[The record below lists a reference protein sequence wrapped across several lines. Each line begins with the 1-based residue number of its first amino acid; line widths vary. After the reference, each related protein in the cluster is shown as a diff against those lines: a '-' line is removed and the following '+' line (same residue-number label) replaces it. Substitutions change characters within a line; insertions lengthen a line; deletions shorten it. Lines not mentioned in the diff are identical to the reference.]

1 MAKIN
6 LPATFALSRHDL
18 TGEVTIHYWR
28 TIAVSLAALLSA
40 LPLGIA
46 SAEPTVSPA
55 KSDTASC
62 VRPDFRVVLD
72 VGHTAK
78 SPGAKSARGA
88 DEFDFNLRLA
98 KQIDQALLDAG
109 FAKTVLMVTDGR
121 ANRSL
126 YARVARAN
134 DLSANLLLSIH
145 HNSVPDRFI
154 ERWEYNGK
162 RQAFSDRFKG
172 HSIFVSD
179 DNIDPKDS
187 LLFGSMLG
195 QQLKA
200 RGLQYTPH
208 YTESFMGR
216 WKRVLLDANA
226 GVYRYDTLVV
236 LKKTQMPAVLLEAGS
251 IANRDEELEMAS
263 PERQQLI
270 SAAVADAVDSFC
282 AAQSNKPA
290 LQIAKRSKARHVLSA
305 HSQRRARAYRQCY
318 AAKAGLALNPQ
329 YTLACHYAAHAFAR
343 GNPQQTCRN
352 VLGLRNEGTLHAA
365 SLFFD
370 PHCTIVFPFARLR

>member
-1 MAKIN
+1 MA
-6 LPATFALSRHDL
+6 ATFALSRHDL
-18 TGEVTIHYWR
+18 TGEVTIRYWR
-28 TIAVSLAALLSA
+28 TIAVSLATLLSA

-62 VRPDFRVVLD
+62 VRRDFRVVLD

-78 SPGAKSARGA
+78 SPGAKSAHGA
-88 DEFDFNLRLA
+88 NEFDFNLRLA
-98 KQIDQALLDAG
+98 KLIDQALLDAG

-145 HNSVPDRFI
+145 HDLVPDRFI

-216 WKRVLLDANA
+216 WKRVLLDVNA

-270 SAAVADAVDSFC
+270 SAAVVDAVNSFC

-305 HSQRRARAYRQCY
+305 HSQRRARERTTNAMPPTPVSHSI
-318 AAKAGLALNPQ
+318 LNM
-329 YTLACHYAAHAFAR
+329 H
-343 GNPQQTCRN
+343 
-352 VLGLRNEGTLHAA
+352 
-365 SLFFD
+365 
-370 PHCTIVFPFARLR
+370 

>member
-1 MAKIN
+1 M
-6 LPATFALSRHDL
+6 
-18 TGEVTIHYWR
+18 IHHWR
-28 TIAVSLAALLSA
+28 TTAVSLATLLSA
-40 LPLGIA
+40 LSLGIA
-46 SAEPTVSPA
+46 GAEPAASPA
-55 KSDTASC
+55 KADAASC
-62 VRPDFRVVLD
+62 VRPDFRIVLD

-98 KQIDQALLDAG
+98 KQIDQALLEAG

-121 ANRSL
+121 ANQSL

-145 HNSVPDRFI
+145 HDSVPDKFL
-154 ERWEYNGK
+154 EKWDYNGK
-162 RQAFSDRFKG
+162 RKTFSDRFKC

-187 LLFGSMLG
+187 LLFGSILG

-216 WKRVLLDANA
+216 WKRVLLDAIV
-226 GVYRYDTLVV
+226 GVYRYDTLFV

-270 SAAVADAVDSFC
+270 SAAVVDAVDRFC
-282 AAQSNKPA
+282 AAQSDKPA

-305 HSQRRARAYRQCY
+305 HSHRRARERTAN
-318 AAKAGLALNPQ
+318 ATPP
-329 YTLACHYAAHAFAR
+329 TPVVHSIIDMH
-343 GNPQQTCRN
+343 
-352 VLGLRNEGTLHAA
+352 
-365 SLFFD
+365 
-370 PHCTIVFPFARLR
+370 

>member
-1 MAKIN
+1 M
-6 LPATFALSRHDL
+6 
-18 TGEVTIHYWR
+18 IHHWR
-28 TIAVSLAALLSA
+28 TTAVSLATLLSA
-40 LPLGIA
+40 LSLGIA
-46 SAEPTVSPA
+46 GAEPAASPA
-55 KSDTASC
+55 KADAASC
-62 VRPDFRVVLD
+62 VRPDFRIVLD

-98 KQIDQALLDAG
+98 KQIDQALLEAG

-145 HNSVPDRFI
+145 HDSVPDKFL
-154 ERWEYNGK
+154 EKWDYNGK
-162 RQAFSDRFKG
+162 RKTFSDRFKG

-187 LLFGSMLG
+187 LLFGSILG

-216 WKRVLLDANA
+216 WKRVLLDAIV
-226 GVYRYDTLVV
+226 GVYRYDTLFV

-270 SAAVADAVDSFC
+270 SAAVVDAVDRFC
-282 AAQSNKPA
+282 AAQSDKPA

-305 HSQRRARAYRQCY
+305 HSHRRSRERTANAT
-318 AAKAGLALNPQ
+318 PP
-329 YTLACHYAAHAFAR
+329 TPVVHSIIDMH
-343 GNPQQTCRN
+343 
-352 VLGLRNEGTLHAA
+352 
-365 SLFFD
+365 
-370 PHCTIVFPFARLR
+370 

>member
-1 MAKIN
+1 M
-6 LPATFALSRHDL
+6 
-18 TGEVTIHYWR
+18 IHHWR
-28 TIAVSLAALLSA
+28 TTAVSLATLLSA
-40 LPLGIA
+40 LSLGIA
-46 SAEPTVSPA
+46 GAEPAASPA
-55 KSDTASC
+55 KADAASC
-62 VRPDFRVVLD
+62 VRPDFRIVLD

-98 KQIDQALLDAG
+98 KQIDQALLEAG

-121 ANRSL
+121 ANQSL

-145 HNSVPDRFI
+145 HDSVPDKFL
-154 ERWEYNGK
+154 EKWDYNGK
-162 RQAFSDRFKG
+162 RKTFSDRFKG

-187 LLFGSMLG
+187 LLFGSILG

-216 WKRVLLDANA
+216 WKRVLLDAIV
-226 GVYRYDTLVV
+226 GVYRYDTLFV

-270 SAAVADAVDSFC
+270 SAAVVDAVDSFC
-282 AAQSNKPA
+282 AAQSDKPA

-305 HSQRRARAYRQCY
+305 HSHRRSRERTANAT
-318 AAKAGLALNPQ
+318 PP
-329 YTLACHYAAHAFAR
+329 TPVVHSIIDMH
-343 GNPQQTCRN
+343 
-352 VLGLRNEGTLHAA
+352 
-365 SLFFD
+365 
-370 PHCTIVFPFARLR
+370 

>member
-1 MAKIN
+1 M
-6 LPATFALSRHDL
+6 
-18 TGEVTIHYWR
+18 IHHWR
-28 TIAVSLAALLSA
+28 TTAVSLATLLSA
-40 LPLGIA
+40 LSLGIA
-46 SAEPTVSPA
+46 GAEPAASPA
-55 KSDTASC
+55 KADAASC
-62 VRPDFRVVLD
+62 VRPDFRIVLD

-98 KQIDQALLDAG
+98 KQIDQALLEAG

-121 ANRSL
+121 ANQSL

-145 HNSVPDRFI
+145 HDSVPDKFL
-154 ERWEYNGK
+154 EKWDYNGK
-162 RQAFSDRFKG
+162 RKTFSDRFKG

-187 LLFGSMLG
+187 LLFGSILG

-216 WKRVLLDANA
+216 WKRVLLDAIV
-226 GVYRYDTLVV
+226 GVYRYDTLFV

-270 SAAVADAVDSFC
+270 SAAVVDAVDRFC
-282 AAQSNKPA
+282 AAQSDKPA

-305 HSQRRARAYRQCY
+305 HSHRWSRERTANAT
-318 AAKAGLALNPQ
+318 PP
-329 YTLACHYAAHAFAR
+329 TPVVHSIIDMH
-343 GNPQQTCRN
+343 
-352 VLGLRNEGTLHAA
+352 
-365 SLFFD
+365 
-370 PHCTIVFPFARLR
+370 

>member
-1 MAKIN
+1 M
-6 LPATFALSRHDL
+6 
-18 TGEVTIHYWR
+18 IHHWR
-28 TIAVSLAALLSA
+28 TTAVSLATLLSA
-40 LPLGIA
+40 LSLGIA
-46 SAEPTVSPA
+46 GAEPAASPA
-55 KSDTASC
+55 KADAASC
-62 VRPDFRVVLD
+62 VRPDFRIVLD

-98 KQIDQALLDAG
+98 KQIDQALLEAG

-121 ANRSL
+121 ANQSL

-134 DLSANLLLSIH
+134 DLSADLLLSIH
-145 HNSVPDRFI
+145 HDSVPDKFL
-154 ERWEYNGK
+154 EKWDYNGK
-162 RQAFSDRFKG
+162 RKTFSDRFKG

-187 LLFGSMLG
+187 LLFGSILG

-216 WKRVLLDANA
+216 WKRVLLDAIV
-226 GVYRYDTLVV
+226 GVYRYDTLFV

-270 SAAVADAVDSFC
+270 SAAVVDAVDRFC
-282 AAQSNKPA
+282 AAQSDKPA

-305 HSQRRARAYRQCY
+305 HSHRRARERTAN
-318 AAKAGLALNPQ
+318 ATPP
-329 YTLACHYAAHAFAR
+329 TPVVHSIIDMH
-343 GNPQQTCRN
+343 
-352 VLGLRNEGTLHAA
+352 
-365 SLFFD
+365 
-370 PHCTIVFPFARLR
+370 

>member
-1 MAKIN
+1 M
-6 LPATFALSRHDL
+6 
-18 TGEVTIHYWR
+18 IHHWR
-28 TIAVSLAALLSA
+28 TTAVSLATLLSA
-40 LPLGIA
+40 LSLGIA
-46 SAEPTVSPA
+46 GAEPAASPA
-55 KSDTASC
+55 KADAASC
-62 VRPDFRVVLD
+62 VRPDFRIVLD

-98 KQIDQALLDAG
+98 KQIDQALLEAG

-121 ANRSL
+121 ANQSL

-145 HNSVPDRFI
+145 HDSVPDKFL
-154 ERWEYNGK
+154 EKWDYNGK
-162 RQAFSDRFKG
+162 RKTFSDRFKG

-187 LLFGSMLG
+187 LLFGSILG

-216 WKRVLLDANA
+216 WKRVLLDAIV
-226 GVYRYDTLVV
+226 GVYRYDTLFV

-270 SAAVADAVDSFC
+270 SAAVVDAVDRFC
-282 AAQSNKPA
+282 AAQSDKPA
-290 LQIAKRSKARHVLSA
+290 LQIAKRSKSRHVLSA
-305 HSQRRARAYRQCY
+305 HSHRRARER
-318 AAKAGLALNPQ
+318 
-329 YTLACHYAAHAFAR
+329 TAHATPPTP
-343 GNPQQTCRN
+343 GS
-352 VLGLRNEGTLHAA
+352 HAI
-365 SLFFD
+365 LD
-370 PHCTIVFPFARLR
+370 IH

>member
-1 MAKIN
+1 MI
-6 LPATFALSRHDL
+6 RH
-18 TGEVTIHYWR
+18 WR
-28 TIAVSLAALLSA
+28 TSTVSLAAVLFA
-40 LPLGIA
+40 LPLNIA
-46 SAEPTVSPA
+46 RAEPTVNPA
-55 KSDTASC
+55 KSGAASC

-72 VGHTAK
+72 VGHSAR

-98 KQIDQALLDAG
+98 KQIDQALLEAG
-109 FAKTVLMVTDGR
+109 FAKAVLMVTDGR

-126 YARVARAN
+126 YTRVARAN

-145 HNSVPDRFI
+145 HDSVPDRFL

-162 RQAFSDRFKG
+162 QEAFSDRFKG

-226 GVYRYDTLVV
+226 GVYRYDTLFV

-270 SAAVADAVDSFC
+270 SAAVVDAVDSFC
-282 AAQSNKPA
+282 AAQSHKPA
-290 LQIAKRSKARHVLSA
+290 LQIAQASKARHVLSA
-305 HSQRRARAYRQCY
+305 HSHQRARARTANATPLTPVSQSI
-318 AAKAGLALNPQ
+318 LDM
-329 YTLACHYAAHAFAR
+329 H
-343 GNPQQTCRN
+343 
-352 VLGLRNEGTLHAA
+352 
-365 SLFFD
+365 
-370 PHCTIVFPFARLR
+370 